1 MAFQKTS
8 DGRFEYEAFLEVV
21 SLERMK
27 KKELIV
33 DHY

>member
-27 KKELIV
+27 ELIV